1 MRRGSPGSRLF
12 SSPKIHLRGVSMA
25 YSMTGFGR
33 SEKISDTRRYSVEL
47 KSVNSRYCDINLR
60 LPRILNFKDAD
71 IRKEVTSRLVRGKI
85 DIFINYEDLSGGD
98 CEVAVNET
106 LAVAYSEA
114 IRKVSEITGREDDTG
129 SGRIAVMQDVM
140 VVGQKTVDEE
150 VIGQEIMECLSD
162 AIDSMA
168 AMRKTEGD
176 RLKDDILAKTDALR
190 TIRDEI
196 EQYAPTVIETYRKKL
211 SDRIDELLKDDNR
224 QFYDESRL
232 AAEVAVFA
240 DKCAVDEE
248 LTRLSSHFAQVPQIL
263 ASDGAVGKQMDFLIQ
278 EINREIN
285 TTGSKAN
292 DIEITNR
299 VLRMKNIVEEM
310 REQVQNLV

>member
-1 MRRGSPGSRLF
+1 
-12 SSPKIHLRGVSMA
+12 MA

-33 SEKISDTRRYSVEL
+33 SEMIFDTRRYNVEL

-71 IRKEVTSRLVRGKI
+71 IRKEVTAKLVRGKI

-98 CEVAVNET
+98 AEVAVNEN
-106 LAVAYSEA
+106 LAIAYSDA
-114 IRKVSEITGREDDTG
+114 IKKVSEITGREDDTG
-129 SGRIAVMQDVM
+129 SGRIALMQDVM

-150 VIGQEIMECLSD
+150 VIGKEIMECVS
-162 AIDSMA
+162 AAVDSMA

-176 RLKDDILAKTDALR
+176 RLKEDILNKTFALK

-196 EQYAPTVIETYRKKL
+196 EQYAPQVIETYRKKL

-248 LTRLSSHFAQVPQIL
+248 LTRLSSHFAQVPEIL
-263 ASDGAVGKQMDFLIQ
+263 AADGAVGKQMDFLIQ

-299 VLRMKNIVEEM
+299 VLKMKNTVEEM

>member
-1 MRRGSPGSRLF
+1 
-12 SSPKIHLRGVSMA
+12 MA

-33 SEKISDTRRYSVEL
+33 SEKIVDTRRYTVEL

-60 LPRILNFKDAD
+60 LPRVLNFKDAD
-71 IRKEVTSRLVRGKI
+71 IRKAVTSKLIRGKI
-85 DIFINYEDLSGGD
+85 DIFVSFEDLSGAG
-98 CEVAVNET
+98 CEVGVNET
-106 LAVAYSEA
+106 LAREYSEA
-114 IRKVSEITGREDDTG
+114 IRKVAELTGREDDT
-129 SGRIAVMQDVM
+129 SAGRIALMQDVM
-140 VVGQKTVDEE
+140 VVGQAQADEDQIGTELMACVDDALTS
-150 VIGQEIMECLSD
+150 MLS
-162 AIDSMA
+162 
-168 AMRKTEGD
+168 MRKTEGD
-176 RLKDDILAKTDALR
+176 RLAQDILAKTETLK
-190 TIRDEI
+190 TIRAEI
-196 EQYAPTVIETYRKKL
+196 LDHAPSVIEGYRQKL
-211 SDRIDELLKDDNR
+211 SDRIDELLNDEQR

-248 LTRLSSHFAQVPQIL
+248 LTRLASHFAQVPRIL
-263 ASDGAVGKQMDFLIQ
+263 GGEGAIGKQMDFLIQ
-278 EINREIN
+278 EINREVN